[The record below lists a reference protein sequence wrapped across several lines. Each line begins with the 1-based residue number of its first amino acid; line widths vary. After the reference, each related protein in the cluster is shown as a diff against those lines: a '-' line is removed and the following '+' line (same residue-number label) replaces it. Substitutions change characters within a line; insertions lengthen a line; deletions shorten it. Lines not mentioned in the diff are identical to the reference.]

1 MKKSVDEQLAIL
13 MRGVDY
19 GDELLKERMGEEL
32 RDRLASGR
40 PLKVYCGYDP
50 TAPDIHLGHT
60 VTMRKLRQFQDFGHE
75 VTFLIGNFTGLVGD
89 PSDKDSA
96 RPQQTLDQVA
106 EFARTYADQAFKI
119 LDKDRTQVRYNADWL
134 QKLTFEEV
142 IKLAANFTV
151 QQFLSRDNFRKR
163 WDDGD
168 PVWMHE
174 FFYSLMQG
182 YDAVVLEADVQLG
195 ATEQLFNLMA
205 GRKLQESFGQKP
217 QVCLTVPILVGT
229 DGHMRM
235 SKSTGNYIGVDEP
248 PEEQYGKAMSL
259 PDEAMP
265 NYFDLVTR
273 WSLDEI
279 AKVKSDL
286 EKGAIHPMEAKHKL
300 AWEIVDI
307 FHGKGGADQGE
318 AHFRRV
324 HQKGDLPKDIP
335 TFQIDEPVGLLDLM
349 VNAGLTPS
357 KSEGRRLIQQGGVQ
371 IDGRRI
377 EDQKEV
383 VSPDAEAIL
392 QVGKRKFLHL
402 NG

>member
-60 VTMRKLRQFQDFGHE
+60 VTMRKLRQFQDLGHD

-96 RPQQTLDQVA
+96 RPQQTLEQVA

-119 LDKDRTQVRYNADWL
+119 LDRERTQVRYNADWL

-142 IKLAANFTV
+142 IKLASNFTV

-163 WDDGD
+163 WDNGD

-217 QVCLTVPILVGT
+217 QVCVTVPILVGT

-235 SKSTGNYIGVDEP
+235 SKSTGNYIGVDES

-273 WSLDEI
+273 WSMDEI
-279 AKVKSDL
+279 AEVKSDL
-286 EKGAIHPMEAKHKL
+286 ENGAIHPMEAKHKL

-307 FHGKGGADQGE
+307 FHGKAGADTGS

-324 HQKGDLPKDIP
+324 HQKGDLPEDIP

-383 VSPDAEAIL
+383 VSPDAKAIL